1 MFHVEQYKMFHVK
14 QCKMFHV
21 KQCTKAAAWA
31 AGGREG
37 LRRQLSA
44 SVGAASA
51 ASGSGGSFPLRSARL
66 RLLRAPAAAFRSSRR
81 GFGCFGLRRLLVAE
95 GGSGGGSVGRSG
107 AAERKRGGRRQT
119 ERLGWRGEGWRRE
132 AKQSEAAHRRPKPSK
147 PRSGEQTKPDELQRP
162 APNEA
167 RSSRSRADWSG
178 KLPPEPEEA
187 EAAPTGAESCRRS
200 PKQPKPRRLERKA
213 AAGAPTKTAKGACPH
228 AASPCRLPRL
238 LTSAPCR
245 LPRLLTSAAR
255 QTPMCTPFP
264 HVRRTAPTPPSLRR
278 GSAAAPLRGGR
289 LTPHKS

>member
-1 MFHVEQYKMFHVK
+1 MFHVE

-21 KQCTKAAAWA
+21 EQCKMFHVEQCKINVPRETMHKGSCL
-31 AGGREG
+31 GGRG
-37 LRRQLSA
+37 QQRRRLLVA
-44 SVGAASA
+44 E
-51 ASGSGGSFPLRSARL
+51 GGSCGGGGGR
-66 RLLRAPAAAFRSSRR
+66 
-81 GFGCFGLRRLLVAE
+81 RRLLVAE
-95 GGSGGGSVGRSG
+95 GGSGGGSGGRRRLLEAEGGSGGGSGGRSG

-119 ERLGWRGEGWRRE
+119 ERLGWLGEGWRRE

>member
-1 MFHVEQYKMFHVK
+1 MFHVE

-21 KQCTKAAAWA
+21 EQCKINVSRETMHKGSSL
-31 AGGREG
+31 GGRG
-37 LRRQLSA
+37 QQR
-44 SVGAASA
+44 
-51 ASGSGGSFPLRSARL
+51 
-66 RLLRAPAAAFRSSRR
+66 
-81 GFGCFGLRRLLVAE
+81 RRLLVAE
-95 GGSGGGSVGRSG
+95 GGSGGGSGGRRRLLEAEGGSGGGSGGRSG

-147 PRSGEQTKPDELQRP
+147 PRSGEQTKPEELQRP

-178 KLPPEPEEA
+178 KLPPEPEAA

-278 GSAAAPLRGGR
+278 GFAAAPLRGGR